1 MVWGDGQLAFFA
13 CILSPMNLY
22 FSCSLTGGRDDQPVY
37 AALVGYLLAQGHTV
51 PTAHLAHPGVMKEE
65 AQIDPV
71 TVYRRDIRWIDEC
84 EAMIA
89 EISTPSHGV
98 GYEIAYALGAG
109 KLVLC
114 CYRAGARVSKMITGN
129 TLPNITVKSYQDE
142 AEALGLVQKF
152 LDVISKPTVVSP

>member
-65 AQIDPV
+65 AQ
-71 TVYRRDIRWIDEC
+71 
-84 EAMIA
+84 
-89 EISTPSHGV
+89 
-98 GYEIAYALGAG
+98 
-109 KLVLC
+109 
-114 CYRAGARVSKMITGN
+114 
-129 TLPNITVKSYQDE
+129 
-142 AEALGLVQKF
+142 KF
-152 LDVISKPTVVSP
+152 LDVISKPTVVSPWARRRVSGPVGEILRFAQNDK